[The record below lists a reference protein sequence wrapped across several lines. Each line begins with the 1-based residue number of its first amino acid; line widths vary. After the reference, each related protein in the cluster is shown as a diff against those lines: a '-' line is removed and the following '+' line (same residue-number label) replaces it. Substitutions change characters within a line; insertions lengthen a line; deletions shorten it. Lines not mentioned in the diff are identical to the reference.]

1 MPYAPRATTV
11 GGSIAGAGVAG
22 PPPAAAET
30 LPIGEQLMHVD
41 QAITLTLQ
49 EIDANFARAHQC
61 VTGRILPA
69 VKHYGV
75 ASARTWQGA
84 RVSAGWPRGGS
95 AVRARCTGTRAW
107 SWTSPRCWRLI
118 VRPAC

>member
-11 GGSIAGAGVAG
+11 GGSIGSAATGAPQA
-22 PPPAAAET
+22 PAET

-84 RVSAGWPRGGS
+84 RVSSERQERSRWHEACAPADAHALPAPRGGPH
-95 AVRARCTGTRAW
+95 VC
-107 SWTSPRCWRLI
+107 
-118 VRPAC
+118 